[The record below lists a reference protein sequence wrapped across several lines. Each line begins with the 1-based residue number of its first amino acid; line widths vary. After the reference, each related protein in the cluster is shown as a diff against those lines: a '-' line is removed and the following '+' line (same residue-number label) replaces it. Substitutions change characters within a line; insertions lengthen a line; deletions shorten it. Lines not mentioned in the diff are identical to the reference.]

1 MKVGISLITMKE
13 QQRHIKFHFSKIFF
27 TFVLMLLMVNCKS
40 TKGVV
45 ASGEASDKVSAK
57 QVIKQHLKSNTDF
70 KTLQGKVR
78 IDITQNQKE
87 QGSTFNLRIE
97 KDKVI
102 WLSAKLG
109 LARMMI
115 TPEKVRF
122 YNKLDK
128 EYFDGDYK
136 LLSDFVGV
144 DLDFMKVQNILLGQA
159 IFDLKQT
166 PHSVSVNEN
175 SYALQPKSQSTL
187 LELFYLINPSHF
199 KMDSLQLFQQLK
211 RRILQVDY
219 KSYQNVDKE
228 ILPKDVRII
237 AVDDGDEVAIA
248 MEFKSLSLNEEVR
261 FPFKIPAGY
270 KEIVI
275 K

>member
-1 MKVGISLITMKE
+1 MTYNRILQSSNIAT
-13 QQRHIKFHFSKIFF
+13 IFI
-27 TFVLMLLMVNCKS
+27 LMLLLVNCKS
-40 TKGVV
+40 AKSVI
-45 ASGEASDKVSAK
+45 ASGEASNKLSAK
-57 QVIKQHLKSNTDF
+57 QVIKQHQKNDTDF
-70 KTLQGKVR
+70 ETLQAKVR

-122 YNKLDK
+122 YSKLDN
-128 EYFDGDYK
+128 EYFDGDYD
-136 LLSDFVGV
+136 LLSDFAGV
-144 DLDFMKVQNILLGQA
+144 ELDFQKVQNILLGQA
-159 IFDLKQT
+159 IFSLKDA
-166 PHSVSVNEN
+166 PHTVSVNDN
-175 SYALQPKSQSTL
+175 SYALQPKDQNAL

-211 RRILQVDY
+211 NRILQVDY
-219 KSYQNVDKE
+219 KSYQEVDKQV
-228 ILPKDVRII
+228 LPKNIKII
-237 AVDDGDEVAIA
+237 AVEDTDEVAIT
-248 MEFKSLSLNEEVR
+248 MEFKSMSLNEEVR
-261 FPFKIPAGY
+261 FPFKIPSGY

>member
-1 MKVGISLITMKE
+1 MKKQNDIIHHT
-13 QQRHIKFHFSKIFF
+13 FKIVFAL
-27 TFVLMLLMVNCKS
+27 VMLLFVTNCKS
-40 TKGVV
+40 TKSIV
-45 ASGEASDKVSAK
+45 ASGEASDKLSAK
-57 QVIKQHLKSNTDF
+57 QVIKQHQKSDADF
-70 KTLQGKVR
+70 KTLQGKVK

-87 QGSTFNLRIE
+87 NGSTFNLRIE

-115 TPEKVRF
+115 TPDKVRF
-122 YNKLDK
+122 YNKLDN

-144 DLDFMKVQNILLGQA
+144 DLDFNKVQNILLGQA
-159 IFDLKQT
+159 IFDLKEE
-166 PHSVSVNEN
+166 PHKVSVNEN
-175 SYALQPKSQSTL
+175 SYALQPKDQNAL

-211 RRILQVDY
+211 KRILQVDY
-219 KSYQNVDKE
+219 TAYQEVKKQ
-228 ILPKDVRII
+228 ILPKDIRII
-237 AVDDGDEVAIA
+237 AVEDSDEVAITI
-248 MEFKSLSLNEEVR
+248 EFKSLTLNEDVR

>member
-1 MKVGISLITMKE
+1 MKKQNDIIQHT
-13 QQRHIKFHFSKIFF
+13 FKIVFA
-27 TFVLMLLMVNCKS
+27 LAMLLFVTNCKS
-40 TKGVV
+40 TKSIV
-45 ASGEASDKVSAK
+45 ASGEASDKLSAK
-57 QVIKQHLKSNTDF
+57 QVIKQHQKSDADF
-70 KTLQGKVR
+70 KTLQGKVK

-87 QGSTFNLRIE
+87 NGSTFNLRIE

-115 TPEKVRF
+115 TPDKVRF
-122 YNKLDK
+122 YNKLDN

-144 DLDFMKVQNILLGQA
+144 DLDFNKVQNILLGQA
-159 IFDLKQT
+159 IFDLKEE
-166 PHSVSVNEN
+166 PHKVAVNEN
-175 SYALQPKSQSTL
+175 SYALQPKDQNAL

-211 RRILQVDY
+211 KRILQVDY
-219 KSYQNVDKE
+219 TAYQEVKKQ
-228 ILPKDVRII
+228 ILPKDIRII
-237 AVDDGDEVAIA
+237 AVEDSDEIAIT
-248 MEFKSLSLNEEVR
+248 MEFKSLTLNEDVR

>member
-1 MKVGISLITMKE
+1 MNRQI
-13 QQRHIKFHFSKIFF
+13 HIKQQIFRIV
-27 TFVLMLLMVNCKS
+27 FVIAILLFVASCKS
-40 TKGVV
+40 TQSIV
-45 ASGEASDKVSAK
+45 ASGKASDKLSAK
-57 QVIKQHLKSNTDF
+57 QVIKQHQKNDADF
-70 KTLQGKVR
+70 KTLQGKVK

-122 YNKLDK
+122 YNKLDN

-144 DLDFMKVQNILLGQA
+144 DLDFNKVQNILLGQA
-159 IFDLKQT
+159 IYNLKEEPYT
-166 PHSVSVNEN
+166 VSVNEN
-175 SYALQPKSQSTL
+175 SYALQPKDQSAL

-211 RRILQVDY
+211 KRILQVDY
-219 KSYQNVDKE
+219 KSYQEVKKQ
-228 ILPKDVRII
+228 ILPKDIRII
-237 AVDDGDEVAIA
+237 AVEDSDEVAIT
-248 MEFKSLSLNEEVR
+248 MEFKSLTLNEDVR
-261 FPFKIPAGY
+261 FPFRIPAGY

>member
-1 MKVGISLITMKE
+1 MKKLK
-13 QQRHIKFHFSKIFF
+13 HIKQHIFRIAF
-27 TFVLMLLMVNCKS
+27 AFAALLFVVSCKS
-40 TKGVV
+40 TKSVID
-45 ASGEASDKVSAK
+45 SGRASDKLSAK
-57 QVIKQHLKSNTDF
+57 QVIKQHQKSDADF
-70 KTLQGKVR
+70 KTLQGKVK

-122 YNKLDK
+122 YNKLDN

-144 DLDFMKVQNILLGQA
+144 DLDFYKVQNILLGQA
-159 IFDLKQT
+159 IFDLKDQQHT
-166 PHSVSVNEN
+166 VSVNEN
-175 SYALQPKSQSTL
+175 SYALQPKDQNAL

-211 RRILQVDY
+211 KRILQVDY
-219 KSYQNVDKE
+219 KSYQEVEKQ
-228 ILPKDVRII
+228 ILPKDIRII
-237 AVDDGDEVAIA
+237 AVEDSDEVAIT
-248 MEFKSLSLNEEVR
+248 MEFKSLTLNEDVR
-261 FPFKIPAGY
+261 FPFNIPAGY

>member
-1 MKVGISLITMKE
+1 MGL
-13 QQRHIKFHFSKIFF
+13 F
-27 TFVLMLLMVNCKS
+27 TNCKS
-40 TKGVV
+40 AKSVIT
-45 ASGEASDKVSAK
+45 SGEASDKLSAK
-57 QVIKQHLKSNTDF
+57 QVIKQHQKNDANF
-70 KTLQGKVR
+70 KTLQGKVK
-78 IDITQNQKE
+78 IDITQNRKE

-115 TPEKVRF
+115 TPENVRF
-122 YNKLDK
+122 YNKLGS

-159 IFDLKQT
+159 IYNLKDEPYT
-166 PHSVSVNEN
+166 VSVNEN
-175 SYALQPKSQSTL
+175 SYALQPKDQKAL

-211 RRILQVDY
+211 KRMLQVDY
-219 KSYQNVDKE
+219 ASYQEVNKQV
-228 ILPKDVRII
+228 LPKDIRII
-237 AVDDGDEVAIA
+237 AVEESEEVAIA
-248 MEFKSLSLNEEVR
+248 IEFKSVALNEAVR
-261 FPFKIPAGY
+261 FPFKIPSGY

>member
-1 MKVGISLITMKE
+1 MILNPTF
-13 QQRHIKFHFSKIFF
+13 KFSRVILSFI
-27 TFVLMLLMVNCKS
+27 LMAFLLNCKS
-40 TKGVV
+40 AKSVIE
-45 ASGEASDKVSAK
+45 SGKASDKLSAK
-57 QVIKQHLKSNTDF
+57 QVIKQHQKNDADF
-70 KTLQGKVR
+70 KTLQGKVK
-78 IDITQNQKE
+78 IDIIQNQEE

-122 YNKLDK
+122 YNKLDN

-144 DLDFMKVQNILLGQA
+144 DLDFDKVQNILLGQA
-159 IFDLKQT
+159 IFNLKDEVHT
-166 PHSVSVNEN
+166 VSVNDN
-175 SYALQPKSQSTL
+175 SYALQPKDQNAL

-211 RRILQVDY
+211 KRILQVDY
-219 KSYQNVDKE
+219 MSYQEVGKQV
-228 ILPKDVRII
+228 LPKDIKII
-237 AVDDGDEVAIA
+237 AVEDTDEVAIT
-248 MEFKSLSLNEEVR
+248 MEFKSLTLNEEVR

>member
-1 MKVGISLITMKE
+1 MNRQI
-13 QQRHIKFHFSKIFF
+13 HIKQQIFRIVF
-27 TFVLMLLMVNCKS
+27 ALAILLFATSCKS
-40 TKGVV
+40 TQSIV
-45 ASGEASDKVSAK
+45 AAGKASDKLSAK
-57 QVIKQHLKSNTDF
+57 QVIKQHQKNDANF
-70 KTLQGKVR
+70 KTLQGKVK

-122 YNKLDK
+122 YNKLDN

-159 IFDLKQT
+159 IFDLKDE
-166 PHSVSVNEN
+166 PHTVSVNEN
-175 SYALQPKSQSTL
+175 SYALQPKDQSAL
-187 LELFYLINPSHF
+187 FELFYLINPSHF

-211 RRILQVDY
+211 KRILQVDY
-219 KSYQNVDKE
+219 KSYQEVKKQ
-228 ILPKDVRII
+228 ILPKDIRII
-237 AVDDGDEVAIA
+237 AVEDSDEVAIT
-248 MEFKSLSLNEEVR
+248 MEFKSLTLNEDVR
-261 FPFKIPAGY
+261 FPFRIPAGY

>member
-1 MKVGISLITMKE
+1 MTELKNIK
-13 QQRHIKFHFSKIFF
+13 QQTLKIVFA
-27 TFVLMLLMVNCKS
+27 VAMLLFAANCKS
-40 TKGVV
+40 SKSVI
-45 ASGEASDKVSAK
+45 ASGEASEKLSAK
-57 QVIKQHLKSNTDF
+57 QVIKQHQKNDADF
-70 KTLQGKVR
+70 KTLQGKVK
-78 IDITQNQKE
+78 IDIIQNQKE

-115 TPEKVRF
+115 TPDKVRF
-122 YNKLDK
+122 YNKLDN

-144 DLDFMKVQNILLGQA
+144 DLDFNKVQNILLGQA
-159 IFDLKQT
+159 IFDLKDE
-166 PHSVSVNEN
+166 PHKVSVNEN
-175 SYALQPKSQSTL
+175 SYALQPKNQNTL

-199 KMDSLQLFQQLK
+199 KMDSLKMFQQLK
-211 RRILQVDY
+211 KRVLQVDY
-219 KSYQNVDKE
+219 KSYQEVNKE
-228 ILPKDVRII
+228 VLPKDIRII
-237 AVDDGDEVAIA
+237 AVEDSDEVKIT
-248 MEFKSLSLNEEVR
+248 MEFKSLKLNEDVR
-261 FPFKIPAGY
+261 FPFNIPTGY